1 MTINE
6 IINELKIMFNVK
18 PIDMEQ
24 VCKRFYSM
32 LDENI
37 SEKMV
42 EIMIKYS
49 SYCMNVDNIEEILD
63 TIQEDFGECVFNNLY
78 STNPTI
84 QTIHVDNLRD
94 HIVVKISA
102 PRRVEITP
110 DNWVAMNDNEI
121 VSTIAKEFKDFFMQ
135 LFESDIPPLVLFKCK
150 EEDMDIQSRMDHILY
165 TLGTYHYTRIAANHS
180 VKLNNVGNMTSNVE
194 NTIYNMIIH
203 DMDTE
208 LKNETLFILDQLRTE
223 EQPIQEEDEN
233 YKKLSENFKKQF
245 LKKGS
250 ELYVDMIWNHM
261 E

>member
-6 IINELKIMFNVK
+6 IINELKIMFNTK

-78 STNPTI
+78 STNPTM

-94 HIVVKISA
+94 HIVVKIST

-110 DNWVAMNDNEI
+110 DNWVVMKDNEI

-150 EEDMDIQSRMDHILY
+150 EEDIDIQSRMDHIFY
-165 TLGTYHYTRIAANHS
+165 TLGTYHYTRIATNHS
-180 VKLNNVGNMTSNVE
+180 VKLNNVGNMISIVE
-194 NTIYNMIIH
+194 DTIYNMIIH

-208 LKNETLFILDQLRTE
+208 LKDETLFILDQSRT
-223 EQPIQEEDEN
+223 EQPIQEENEN
-233 YKKLSENFKKQF
+233 YKKLSENFKKQL

-250 ELYVDMIWNHM
+250 ELYLDMIWNYI

>member
-6 IINELKIMFNVK
+6 IINELKIMLNAK
-18 PIDMEQ
+18 PTDMEQ

-37 SEKMV
+37 SEKMI

-63 TIQEDFGECVFNNLY
+63 TIQEDFRERVFNNLY
-78 STNPTI
+78 SINPTI

-94 HIVVKISA
+94 HIVVKIST

-110 DNWVAMNDNEI
+110 GNWVAMKDNEI
-121 VSTIAKEFKDFFMQ
+121 VSIIAKEFKDFFMQ
-135 LFESDIPPLVLFKCK
+135 LFESDVPPLVLFKCK
-150 EEDMDIQSRMDHILY
+150 EEDMDIQGRMDHIFY
-165 TLGTYHYTRIAANHS
+165 TLGTYHYTRTATNQS
-180 VKLNNVGNMTSNVE
+180 VKLSNVENHTSNIE
-194 NTIYNMIIH
+194 NTIYNIIIH

-208 LKNETLFILDQLRTE
+208 LKDETLFILNQSRT

-233 YKKLSENFKKQF
+233 YKKLSENFKKQL

-250 ELYVDMIWNHM
+250 ELYVEMMQNM
-261 E
+261 G